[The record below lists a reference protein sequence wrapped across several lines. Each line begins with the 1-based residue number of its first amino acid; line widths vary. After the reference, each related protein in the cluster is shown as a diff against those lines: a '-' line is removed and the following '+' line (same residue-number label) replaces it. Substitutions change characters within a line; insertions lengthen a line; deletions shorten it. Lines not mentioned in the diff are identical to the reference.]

1 MLYIVFLV
9 YNLLNL
15 SNSLLTINSN
25 KIIHVI
31 TKELLCNNNYNNNN
45 NNNNIII
52 NYEKRIK
59 SKERIIKKIQKNKI
73 PYDIYGLRIIYN
85 DTNNIYNSQFAYSI
99 KNILTHNFNTL
110 DFLYDDYIA
119 KPKINNYQ
127 SLHIYVLTNIL
138 MEIQIRNSFMHAI
151 AINGSA
157 SHYY

>member
-1 MLYIVFLV
+1 MLYFVFLV
-9 YNLLNL
+9 CNFLNL
-15 SNSLLTINSN
+15 SNLLLTINSK
-25 KIIHVI
+25 KIIQVI
-31 TKELLCNNNYNNNN
+31 EKQLL

-52 NYEKRIK
+52 NYESRVK
-59 SKERIIKKIQKNKI
+59 SGPRIIKKIQKNKI

-85 DTNNIYNSQFAYSI
+85 DTNNIYNTQFAYSI

-119 KPKINNYQ
+119 NPKSNNYQ

-138 MEIQIRNSFMHAI
+138 LEIQIRNSFMHNV